1 MAAIG
6 IIGEI
11 NLDLIVTGAQRL
23 PHLGEE
29 LIVDQMELTLGSSS
43 AITVCQ
49 LVRLGNDVLFV
60 SKVGD
65 DQFGRRTLEFLRE
78 KGVGTDSVVVDP
90 SLASGLTI
98 AIAVGSERAM
108 LTVLGAIESITYD
121 DVDFGAF
128 SAYDHLHL
136 SSFILQR
143 KLRPDYRRIFERA
156 RGMGLTTSLDTGW
169 PQEGDDCADLEDVL
183 EHVDVFLPNE
193 AEAMRFTDTPTV
205 EEALDA
211 LAGRVPTVAV
221 KLGPDGA
228 IARRGVEEAGRDAF
242 AVDVVDTTGAGDS
255 FNAGFIH
262 AYLAGSDLEA
272 CLDLGNACGALSTRA
287 AGGTTTQ
294 PTFEEA
300 QEFIRTAPRRKPGS
314 S

>member
-1 MAAIG
+1 MASIG
-6 IIGEI
+6 VIGEI
-11 NLDLIVTGAQRL
+11 NLDLIVTGATRL

-29 LIVDQMELTLGSSS
+29 LIVDGMDLTLGSSS
-43 AITVCQ
+43 AIAVCQ

-60 SKVGD
+60 SKIGE

-78 KGVGTDSVVVDP
+78 KGVKADAVVVDP

-98 AIAVGSERAM
+98 AVAVGSERAM
-108 LTVLGAIESITYD
+108 LTVLGAIESVFYE
-121 DVDFGAF
+121 DVDFGALRGR
-128 SAYDHLHL
+128 DHLHM

-143 KLRPDYRRIFERA
+143 NLRPDFPRIFERA
-156 RGMGLTTSLDTGW
+156 REMGMTTSLDTGW
-169 PQEGDDCADLEDVL
+169 PQEDDDCADLDEVL

-193 AEAMRFTDTPTV
+193 MEAMRFTGKSTA
-205 EEALDA
+205 EEALEA
-211 LAGRVPTVAV
+211 LAGRVPTVVV

-228 IARRGVEEAGRDAF
+228 IARRGVEVARRDAF

-262 AYLAGSDLEA
+262 AYLAGTDLGT

-294 PTFEEA
+294 PTLAEAEE
-300 QEFIRTAPRRKPGS
+300 FVRTAPRRAPG
-314 S
+314 